1 MTKPAPRSIAETVV
15 SLTQLMRPQQAN
27 FKGNVHGGTLLSLM
41 DEVAY
46 ACATRYSGAY
56 CVTVAADA
64 IELVAPVRVGDLLT
78 LQAMVT
84 LTGRSS
90 MEIGIR
96 VTAAD
101 PRKPGDERLTC
112 RCFFTMVAVDDNGAP
127 TAVPPLL
134 VITPEEVAANC
145 EAELRRDLRRRFQA
159 ELRTGVCDLAE
170 KSGRPSPL

>member
-1 MTKPAPRSIAETVV
+1 MTAPATRSIAETVV
-15 SLTQLMRPQQAN
+15 TLTQLMRPQQAN
-27 FKGNVHGGTLLSLM
+27 FKGNVHGGTLVSLM

-78 LQAMVT
+78 LEAVVT
-84 LTGRSS
+84 MTGRSS

-112 RCFFTMVAVDDNGAP
+112 RCFFTMVAVDDAGKP
-127 TAVPPLL
+127 TGVPQLAV
-134 VITPEEVAANC
+134 VTPEEVLANC
-145 EAELRRDLRRRFQA
+145 EAQLRRDLRQRFQA
-159 ELRTGVCDLAE
+159 ELRAGVCDLEE
-170 KSGRPSPL
+170 KTGRAAAI